1 MTQTPPMTVK
11 PLRLW
16 RWRRNP
22 LRRHSD
28 VVEAWIVLAT
38 WICALSG
45 GTLAG
50 AAAAQAT
57 DAAFAARRA
66 QVHTVSAVLTDD
78 AARTAL
84 GGSGY
89 DDGRVWAVVRWTTA
103 DGAVHADR
111 AKVLP
116 GAPAGTR
123 ITVWT
128 DHTGRVV
135 SAPVTGAAATLQ
147 AALTGALVAPSGG
160 RRGLDRWMGGS
171 QPARPPA
178 HGRMG
183 PGMEAGRTSVG
194 EPERGQRLNAEPVWT
209 TGRPPTTSIARAL
222 DCQGS
227 CSRCAGAIRRRQ

>member
-89 DDGRVWAVVRWTTA
+89 DDGRVWAV
-103 DGAVHADR
+103 
-111 AKVLP
+111 
-116 GAPAGTR
+116 APAGTR

-160 RRGLDRWMGGS
+160 
-171 QPARPPA
+171 AA
-178 HGRMG
+178 
-183 PGMEAGRTSVG
+183 
-194 EPERGQRLNAEPVWT
+194 VWT
-209 TGRPPTTSIARAL
+209 AGWVVRTGL
-222 DCQGS
+222 V
-227 CSRCAGAIRRRQ
+227 RRRMAAWDQEWKQVGPRWGNLSGGKG